1 MTEAVAAAI
10 VPSASS
16 RQRGSEIAEFLEGR
30 MRENHERKGKK
41 TEAGRS
47 VLQVGLAKAV
57 GFWGWGVVVGWG
69 GWR

>member
-16 RQRGSEIAEFLEGR
+16 PQRGSEIAEFLNSR

-41 TEAGRS
+41 TGAGRS
-47 VLQVGLAKAV
+47 VLEVGLRKL
-57 GFWGWGVVVGWG
+57 
-69 GWR
+69 